1 MFLFFM
7 LYHFFAIWKFLKLG
21 NLAGDFLGV
30 NFRSRDLLGVLGI
43 FWGFDLSPFDHPHH
57 FKSGVPFLGTHLYRI
72 FGSSPSV
79 WVSASFEYTLAGLEK
94 NPPVA
99 FW

>member
-43 FWGFDLSPFDHPHH
+43 FWGFDLCP
-57 FKSGVPFLGTHLYRI
+57 L
-72 FGSSPSV
+72 
-79 WVSASFEYTLAGLEK
+79 
-94 NPPVA
+94 
-99 FW
+99 